1 MWYQTAPWSWM
12 AFHGVLMLLIPVLIV
27 GGIAAVI
34 FALAGG
40 SVHGAPRVATPSA
53 LETLKERYAK
63 GEIQRNEY
71 LQKKADLGG

>member
-1 MWYQTAPWSWM
+1 MWYQTVPWWWL
-12 AFHGVLMLLIPVLIV
+12 AFHWVLMFLIPVLIV

-40 SVHGAPRVATPSA
+40 SVLSAPRTATPSA

-63 GEIQRNEY
+63 GEIQRDEY